1 VLSRLKVRAY
11 NPDDAVLHGG
21 RMANETKDW
30 VVTTSGD
37 RPLAEVAKDLKKS
50 GFRVGEVLDEL
61 NMITGEAGH
70 DAAAKARKVKG
81 VTDVSANAGADVG
94 PPGSSETW

>member
-1 VLSRLKVRAY
+1 
-11 NPDDAVLHGG
+11 
-21 RMANETKDW
+21 MANEKKDW

-37 RPLAEVAKDLKKS
+37 RPIAEVAKDLKKS
-50 GFRVGEVLDEL
+50 GFKVGEVLHEL
-61 NMITGEAGH
+61 NMITGEGGH

-81 VTDVSANAGADVG
+81 VKDVSANVGADVG